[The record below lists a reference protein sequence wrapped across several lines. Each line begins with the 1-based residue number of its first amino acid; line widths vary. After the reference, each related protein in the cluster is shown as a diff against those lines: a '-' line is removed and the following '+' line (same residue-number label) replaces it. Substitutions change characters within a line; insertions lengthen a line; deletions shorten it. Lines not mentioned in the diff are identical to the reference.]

1 MRFLPF
7 AFPLFLLSAPA
18 HANVM
23 AGVQIPEP
31 SNLALFALGLAG
43 VAIGR
48 RFSRA
53 RRNPDDE

>member
-1 MRFLPF
+1 MRAALP
-7 AFPLFLLSAPA
+7 ALLITAAASPA
-18 HANVM
+18 HAW

-48 RFSRA
+48 RFARA
-53 RRNPDDE
+53 RRNHDGD

>member
-1 MRFLPF
+1 MRYLPLAILLITLPASAQ
-7 AFPLFLLSAPA
+7 AF
-18 HANVM
+18 

>member
-1 MRFLPF
+1 MRSLPI
-7 AFPLFLLSAPA
+7 FLLLIAGSSPA
-18 HANVM
+18 HAW

-31 SNLALFALGLAG
+31 SNLLLFALGLAG

>member
-1 MRFLPF
+1 MRSLPIF
-7 AFPLFLLSAPA
+7 FVFIAGSSPA
-18 HANVM
+18 HAW

-31 SNLALFALGLAG
+31 SNLLLFALGLAG

>member
-1 MRFLPF
+1 MRSLL
-7 AFPLFLLSAPA
+7 FPLFVFAGAAPA
-18 HANVM
+18 HAW

-31 SNLALFALGLAG
+31 SNMALFALGLAG

-53 RRNPDDE
+53 RRSPDDE

>member
-1 MRFLPF
+1 MRVAAFSLF
-7 AFPLFLLSAPA
+7 AIAGASPA
-18 HANVM
+18 YAW

-31 SNLALFALGLAG
+31 SNMALFAMGLAG

-53 RRNPDDE
+53 RQRRDEE